1 MFAKLFKVLTCIF
14 LMTNNDFF
22 KKLES
27 WYEKKYKLLFFLPLF
42 LFLFSIVS
50 IIITIGEDGTPI
62 YRDVSL
68 KGGLS
73 AIIESTALS
82 SVELQERLE
91 NDFEENSFIVSNL
104 EEDGEVI
111 GFIIDTDMNEES
123 FTQEVSLIL
132 GEELVLGENYSSNF
146 ISPTLSL
153 SFFKQ
158 AMVILAISFLLMSG
172 VIFLY
177 FRELVPSGAIVLSAL
192 FDLIVTV
199 GVLNFFE
206 VHIGVA
212 GIGALLMII
221 GYSIDTDVL
230 LTNRMYK
237 EENDD
242 PILEKLSFSFR
253 TGLLMTL
260 TTLVA
265 GIGAMLL
272 TNSSVIFQIAL
283 ILVVGLLVDFV
294 STWFSNAGILYH
306 WLLSREKK
314 GIVSHSG
321 GSGNPKKKSKRRK

>member
-1 MFAKLFKVLTCIF
+1 MDEGI
-14 LMTNNDFF
+14 
-22 KKLES
+22 
-27 WYEKKYKLLFFLPLF
+27 
-42 LFLFSIVS
+42 
-50 IIITIGEDGTPI
+50 
-62 YRDVSL
+62 
-68 KGGLS
+68 
-73 AIIESTALS
+73 
-82 SVELQERLE
+82 
-91 NDFEENSFIVSNL
+91 
-104 EEDGEVI
+104 
-111 GFIIDTDMNEES
+111 

-265 GIGAMLL
+265 GIGAMIL